1 LYKVEIEQHA
11 RKEVVVKSNRPV
23 RGTGLF
29 LVSVLLLSSVGCS
42 GMNARRE
49 LAALQESLE
58 ASELPGSGRY
68 VEFIPQFEAFAVQFH
83 GTEAA
88 LTAKLWL
95 LEQTGLQSNA
105 GTRHSSAGQIADEIL
120 EEYPRSPQLGRMVE
134 LSSVFSNEQREKYF
148 GILCENSPHKEVR
161 APAVYTLAAMGERT
175 EDEQLIARRNTLLQ
189 ELIDDYGDVALNHTT
204 YGVMA
209 DALLYP
215 HDPADLEIGM
225 PAPEIVGV
233 TADGEEIRLSDFRGR
248 VVVIDFW
255 GDW

>member
-1 LYKVEIEQHA
+1 M
-11 RKEVVVKSNRPV
+11 NRSGRRV
-23 RGTGLF
+23 SLV
-29 LVSVLLLSSVGCS
+29 LVSVLSLSAIGCS

-49 LAALQESLE
+49 LAALQERLE
-58 ASELPGSGRY
+58 ASELPGSNRY
-68 VEFIPQFEAFAVQFH
+68 DEFIPKFVAFADQYR
-83 GTEAA
+83 GTGAA

-95 LEQTGLQSNA
+95 LEQTGLQGSA
-105 GTRHSSAGQIADEIL
+105 GTVGLSAGQIADEIL
-120 EEYPRSPQLGRMVE
+120 EEYPRSPQLEKIVE
-134 LSSVFSNEQREKYF
+134 LSSVFSTEQREKYF
-148 GILCENSPHKEVR
+148 GILRENSPHKEVR
-161 APAVYTLAAMGERT
+161 APAVYALAAMGERT
-175 EDEQLIARRNTLLQ
+175 EDEQLIARRKTLLQ

-215 HDPADLEIGM
+215 HDLADLEIGM

>member
-1 LYKVEIEQHA
+1 M
-11 RKEVVVKSNRPV
+11 KSNRSV
-23 RGTGLF
+23 RGTSLF
-29 LVSVLLLSSVGCS
+29 LISILSLSAVGCS

-49 LAALQESLE
+49 LAALQERLE
-58 ASELPGSGRY
+58 TSELPGSNRY
-68 VEFIPQFEAFAVQFH
+68 DEFIPQFVAFADQYR

-95 LEQTGLQSNA
+95 LEQTGLQGSA
-105 GTRHSSAGQIADEIL
+105 GTMHSSAGQIADEIL
-120 EEYPRSPQLGRMVE
+120 EEYPRSPQLGRMME
-134 LSSVFSNEQREKYF
+134 LSSVFSTEQREKYF
-148 GILCENSPHKEVR
+148 GILRGNSPHKEVR
-161 APAVYTLAAMGERT
+161 APAVYALAAMGERT
-175 EDEQLIARRNTLLQ
+175 EDEQLIARRKTLLQ
-189 ELIDDYGDVALNHTT
+189 ELIDGYGDVALNHTT
-204 YGVMA
+204 YGVIA

-225 PAPEIVGV
+225 PAPDIVGV